1 MIKTKYKKWVG
12 LIIVVFFW
20 TFVFYKVD
28 QRTDNSFLGWLLLSY
43 FAVMLGYVIGR
54 THVLKEFFEK
64 GEVNKLLDEYNKDD
78 KNF

>member
-64 GEVNKLLDEYNKDD
+64 DKGNKLLDEYNKDD